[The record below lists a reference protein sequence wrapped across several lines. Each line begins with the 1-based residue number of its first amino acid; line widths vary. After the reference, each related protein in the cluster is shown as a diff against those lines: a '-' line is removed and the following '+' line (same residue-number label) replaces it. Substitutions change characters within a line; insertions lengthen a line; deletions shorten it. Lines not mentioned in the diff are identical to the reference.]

1 MFWQLRPL
9 GDPNTLIIFWY
20 NDFLTTKIHYF
31 FFLLCCTSRGWGE
44 LDFHDCSV
52 AVIALFFELS
62 QP

>member
-9 GDPNTLIIFWY
+9 GHPNTLSFGIMIFLLQKFII
-20 NDFLTTKIHYF
+20 F
-31 FFLLCCTSRGWGE
+31 FFLLCCTSRGWEE